1 MATES
6 LPNITTISGACPTFP
21 DGAEAYTPVNDVDTF
36 SSPAFVCLAG
46 GGGNIVVRPANG
58 AAAAVTFTGLPVG
71 YVLPLRVAGINLT
84 GTTATGLVV
93 IF

>member
-1 MATES
+1 MAVVTLEN
-6 LPNITTISGACPTFP
+6 LTTISGACTTYP

-46 GGGNIVVRPANG
+46 SGGNIVVRPANG
-58 AAAAVTFTGLPVG
+58 AAAVTFTGLPVG
-71 YVLPLRVAGINLT
+71 YVLPIRVAGINLT
-84 GTTATGLVV
+84 GTSATGLLV